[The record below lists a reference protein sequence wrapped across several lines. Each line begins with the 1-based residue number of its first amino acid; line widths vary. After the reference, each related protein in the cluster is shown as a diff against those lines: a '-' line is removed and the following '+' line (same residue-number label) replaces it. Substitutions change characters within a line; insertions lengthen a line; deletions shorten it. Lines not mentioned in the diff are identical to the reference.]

1 MRMVGIPVHGI
12 YLIPFFGGVAVPK
25 TAYRSLGQLG
35 FIALMGAGFSLVPTL
50 ALTGLYFAT
59 AEPWA
64 LHAALIFALI
74 NGLNLLPV
82 YPLDGGL
89 ILNALLG
96 SLSGR
101 LARGASWVGVLT
113 GAVVGLYLH
122 PLLLGLPFLVFAL
135 GLYLSSGWRG
145 EMKRLSL
152 VGGAGLVLAFATTFA
167 IYLVT
172 FLFADNAKAV
182 LAGREG
188 IGPLGAWLP
197 VPLRCDLPVASSEI
211 LDRYLSERGEHD
223 GLALMRTLA
232 WADRAGY
239 RDVVQR
245 RLNEPD
251 GLGAPNYINFARHE
265 RVGLWLELAKSG
277 SLADINAE
285 VASTRSHG
293 SVLRHVLATA
303 LAVHGRY
310 REAIELLPPR
320 TDTWR
325 AFWLQAA
332 LADLVSANAAADAV
346 ALLERT
352 RSDTLE
358 TGQSQHLVA
367 LVSLLHR
374 VPADSADKNAL
385 TDAVAEQLRGVLQT
399 HPLGPM
405 PQVCL
410 RDSSPGRCSDS
421 DNRNVV
427 GHLEALVRRL
437 GEVMAL
443 VSLGRTDFEL
453 PGDAQ
458 FPPDWSGTLH
468 GLRRLVAEATA
479 PAKDHVR
486 TDEGRPPQDLQKAD
500 PLPLDDDPFALAV
513 TEMHIGL
520 SMRRGETGKAEAL
533 AEATAGAE
541 GVSTPIRALMMGH
554 YLRAGDWARADAW
567 ARRDVLVGFGDEE
580 LRHLRM
586 AIDLDYRLKL
596 ATAATFK
603 GEAALADAALERAR
617 SASCERAAVFTDT
630 RHEWSTFLRRA
641 FLLKAVQEG
650 RIPAHALERLL

>member
-1 MRMVGIPVHGI
+1 
-12 YLIPFFGGVAVPK
+12 
-25 TAYRSLGQLG
+25 
-35 FIALMGAGFSLVPTL
+35 
-50 ALTGLYFAT
+50 
-59 AEPWA
+59 
-64 LHAALIFALI
+64 
-74 NGLNLLPV
+74 
-82 YPLDGGL
+82 
-89 ILNALLG
+89 LNALLG

-101 LARGASWVGVLT
+101 LARAASWIGVLT

-135 GLYLSSGWRG
+135 GLYLSGGWRG

-152 VGGAGLVLAFATTFA
+152 VGGTSLLLAFATTFA

-197 VPLRCDLPVASSEI
+197 VPLRCDLPAASSDI

-245 RLNEPD
+245 RLVEPD
-251 GLGAPNYINFARHE
+251 GIGAPDYINFAGQE

-285 VASTRSHG
+285 VASARSHG

-303 LAVHGRY
+303 LVVHGRY
-310 REAIELLPPR
+310 REAIDLLPPR

-332 LADLVSANAAADAV
+332 LADLVAANAAADALT
-346 ALLERT
+346 LLERT
-352 RSDTLE
+352 RSDTLA

-367 LVSLLHR
+367 VVSLLQR
-374 VPADSADKNAL
+374 VPADSADKKAL

-410 RDSSPGRCSDS
+410 RDTSPGRCSDS

-437 GEVMAL
+437 REVMAL

-468 GLRRLVAEATA
+468 GLRRLVNEAAA
-479 PAKDHVR
+479 PAAANDHVR
-486 TDEGRPPQDLQKAD
+486 TDEGQPRQDVQKAD
-500 PLPLDDDPFALAV
+500 ALPLDDDPFALAV
-513 TEMHIGL
+513 TEVNIGI

-541 GVSTPIRALMMGH
+541 GVPTPIRALMMGH

-567 ARRDVLVGFGDEE
+567 ARRDVLAGFGDEE
-580 LRHLRM
+580 LRYLRT
-586 AIDLDYRLKL
+586 AIDVDYRLKL

-603 GEAALADAALERAR
+603 GEAALANAALERAR
-617 SASCERAAVFTDT
+617 PASCERAAAFADT

-650 RIPAHALERLL
+650 RVPAHALERLL